1 MPSMKIS
8 RTSLPHQPST
18 TGKAPGV
25 GGPSGKGFTAKLGAA
40 KAESVSKGALAAS
53 KSEKA
58 SRAAQSS
65 IAVSDIGADL
75 KAGKLTPQAAIDK
88 VIERVLDRQVGRKA
102 GAAVREKLSAALRE
116 SLADDPML
124 AAKVRALAEE

>member
-1 MPSMKIS
+1 MKIS
-8 RTSLPHQPST
+8 RTSSPHQPSA
-18 TGKAPGV
+18 TGKAPSV
-25 GGPSGKGFTAKLGAA
+25 GGTSGKEFAVKLGAA
-40 KAESVSKGALAAS
+40 KAESVSKGALAAN
-53 KSEKA
+53 KSEKT
-58 SRAAQSS
+58 RTS
-65 IAVSDIGADL
+65 IAVSDIGTAL

-102 GAAVREKLSAALRE
+102 GPAVREKLSAALRE